1 MEITPGE
8 WGQETALVAMRSVRL
23 FSQMSQYLPLCHIYG
38 CTIITPIN
46 LSVRLL
52 VRFCGLSS
60 NLQVDSMAPGVR
72 SRPSIARK
80 VKREVVLRT
89 GSLVNTRGLP
99 TFPVELLL
107 EILSHIS
114 EDSVPIPNK
123 IARPLPPEYLERG
136 TTLRTLSQLCRSLR
150 NVALPTLWEKI
161 EAWATTSEYPPG
173 SLYKRIRWQKDIATD
188 LVAQLETVTIRAPF
202 LASHVRYVIRDI
214 LDYHS
219 KTSTE

>member
-1 MEITPGE
+1 
-8 WGQETALVAMRSVRL
+8 
-23 FSQMSQYLPLCHIYG
+23 
-38 CTIITPIN
+38 
-46 LSVRLL
+46 
-52 VRFCGLSS
+52 
-60 NLQVDSMAPGVR
+60 MAPGVR
-72 SRPSIARK
+72 SRPSIPHK

-89 GSLVNTRGLP
+89 GSPVNTRGLP

-114 EDSVPIPNK
+114 WATVPIPNK
-123 IARPLPPEYLERG
+123 VAEPLPPEYLERS

-161 EAWATTSEYPPG
+161 EAWATTL
-173 SLYKRIRWQKDIATD
+173 LYRRTGWQKSIATD
-188 LVAQLETVTIRAPF
+188 LVAQLETVTIRAPS